1 MKSAL
6 RGFLLAPVAPGV
18 LVLGLAILQGRLFDG
33 VWWLAILLPI
43 SYIAS
48 ALIGLP
54 VHALLVRANL
64 RSLGYYVIAGL
75 VASLAPIFFLFVYP
89 WIGRAPSSQPLST
102 MYPIMGVMALT
113 GVLVAAT
120 FWLIAR
126 PDRGRVE

>member
-6 RGFLLAPVAPGV
+6 RGFLLAPLAPGI

-33 VWWLAILLPI
+33 VWWLTILLPI

-54 VHALLVRANL
+54 IHALLVRANL
-64 RSLGYYVIAGL
+64 RSLVYYLLAGL
-75 VASLAPIFFLFVYP
+75 AASLVPIFFVFVYP

-102 MYPIMGVMALT
+102 LYPVMGVMALAA
-113 GVLVAAT
+113 VLVAAT
-120 FWLIAR
+120 FWVIAR
-126 PDRGRVE
+126 PDRGLQ